1 MFKDY
6 ERWHFDKNYLN
17 NIIVEGK
24 KILDVSKLTRRIR
37 QSIKIDIETFQNYIL
52 DDYEMKS
59 LTSYNQSVPN
69 DIDKLK
75 EYILMKMKK
84 QYDILGRDFIIWILN
99 LADSGIFEQNY
110 YDNSNT
116 TELSTSEVVE
126 LTIKN
131 YENNFPK
138 FLDIAN
144 KIILDD
150 SIKQIHFY
158 DGDDSYCHHDS
169 ITGESYILINPLSAT
184 CIFNHEVE
192 HAIEDKLM
200 YPTNYFYSELGP
212 VFSEMLFNEELYKN
226 RGYLEMGDFDFRI
239 DEADYLLSD
248 TYSYFHILLMLASK
262 NFNVSTSEFLQLFSN
277 YMELEPCL
285 LIEYLREEI
294 ASSCMEQNMAYLF
307 SFLKAIEL
315 RELTMNSNNDMLY
328 IFEHY
333 LKNKKF
339 YFHRPMDGY
348 NIYSRYIEE
357 VKQKVRKK

>member
-1 MFKDY
+1 MIKDY
-6 ERWHFDKNYLN
+6 EKWHFDKKHLN

-24 KILDVSKLTRRIR
+24 RMLDVSELTRRMR

-59 LTSYNQSVPN
+59 LTSYNKTIPK

-75 EYILMKMKK
+75 EYILIKMKK
-84 QYDILGRDFIIWILN
+84 HYDILGRDFIIWILN

-110 YDNSNT
+110 CGEDT

-131 YENNFPK
+131 YEKNFPK
-138 FLDIAN
+138 FLDFAR

-150 SIKQIHFY
+150 TIKQIHFH

-169 ITGESYILINPLSAT
+169 ITGESYILIDSLSAT

-200 YPTNYFYSELGP
+200 YPTSRFYFELGP
-212 VFSEMLFNEELYKN
+212 IFSEMLFNEELYKKK
-226 RGYLEMGDFDFRI
+226 GYLESGDVEFRI
-239 DEADYLLSD
+239 DETDYLLD
-248 TYSYFHILLMLASK
+248 ELFSYFNILLFLASK
-262 NFNVSTSEFLQLFSN
+262 NFNLSTSEFLQLFSN

-285 LIEYLREEI
+285 LVEYLREEI
-294 ASSCMEQNMAYLF
+294 ASDSMIENMTYLF

-315 RELTMNSNNDMLY
+315 RELTMNSKSDMLY
-328 IFEHY
+328 VFEHY

-339 YFHRPMDGY
+339 YFHIPKDGY
-348 NIYSRYIEE
+348 NVYSRYIEE